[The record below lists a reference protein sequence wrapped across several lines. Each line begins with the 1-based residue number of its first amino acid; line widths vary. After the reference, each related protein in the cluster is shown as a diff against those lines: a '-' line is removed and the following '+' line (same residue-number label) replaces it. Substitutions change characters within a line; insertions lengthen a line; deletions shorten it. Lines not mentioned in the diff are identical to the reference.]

1 MNVSVK
7 TQISQPPVDTRVIL
21 GRVATLQCK
30 VSHAPSV
37 TVHVQWSHGHNIIE
51 PNGNPRVSV
60 RNDGTLEIQE
70 VRAADVGLYTC
81 MVSTLISQLL
91 FSTFAKS
98 LNKKVQENVPRHYS

>member
-1 MNVSVK
+1 MK

-37 TVHVQWSHGHNIIE
+37 AVHVQWFHENNIIE
-51 PNGNPRVSV
+51 PNGNPRISV

-81 MVSTLISQLL
+81 VVSISAICFLQ
-91 FSTFAKS
+91 F
-98 LNKKVQENVPRHYS
+98 

>member
-1 MNVSVK
+1 MRTNVSVK

-37 TVHVQWSHGHNIIE
+37 AVHIQWSHGNSIIK
-51 PNGNPRVSV
+51 PDGNPRISV
-60 RNDGTLEIQE
+60 WNDGTLEIQE

-81 MVSTLISQLL
+81 MVSILISRILL
-91 FSTFAKS
+91 THDD
-98 LNKKVQENVPRHYS
+98 V

>member
-1 MNVSVK
+1 M
-7 TQISQPPVDTRVIL
+7 DTRVIL

-37 TVHVQWSHGHNIIE
+37 TVHIQWSHGNSVIE
-51 PNGNPRVSV
+51 SEGNPRISV

-81 MVSTLISQLL
+81 VVSTCM
-91 FSTFAKS
+91 
-98 LNKKVQENVPRHYS
+98 